1 MYYKLIGCKIFE
13 REIAS
18 VAYNC
23 KNMLDVSLIKQKIH
37 ETPKQLKKL
46 LQEEIDRIDRNED
59 NHSQDTTIV
68 DYDAIL
74 MGYGLCSGVT
84 MGLRSA
90 KYPIVIPRVHDCV
103 ALFMGDKQMYKDY
116 YFTHPGTFYSSP
128 GFTEL
133 SYFRND
139 RQDERLYAKCMRRY
153 KGNVRLAEKAFNIE
167 KSFTEQYKRI
177 SYIDWDTLDFP
188 QFIEKNRRSA
198 QERGWEFEV
207 LKGSNNIFKKM
218 VDGDWDEENF
228 LIVPPGK
235 TAVEAYDDRIMEIEE

>member
-1 MYYKLIGCKIFE
+1 MYFKLIGCKIFE

-37 ETPKQLKKL
+37 ETPKKLHQL
-46 LQEEIDRIDRNED
+46 LQEEIDRIDANAD

-74 MGYGLCSGVT
+74 LGYGLCAGVS
-84 MGLRSA
+84 MGLKSK

-116 YFTHPGTFYSSP
+116 YFSHPGTFYSSP

-139 RQDERLYAKCMRRY
+139 DQDERLMAKCMQRY

-167 KSFTEQYKRI
+167 KNFTAQYVRI
-177 SYIDWDTLDFP
+177 SYIDWENFDFP
-188 QFIEKNRRSA
+188 QFIEKNRQSA
-198 QERGWEFEV
+198 AERGWDFEV
-207 LKGSNNIFKKM
+207 LKGSNTIFKKM

-228 LIVPPGK
+228 IVVPPGK
-235 TAVEAYDDRIMEIEE
+235 AAVESYDDKIMTIDE